1 MLQSHGI
8 SATDVKKLEDAGF
21 FTIESVAFAPK
32 KNLLAIKGISEAK
45 ADKIMVRCS
54 SAAVLILVALSTLL
68 LRSSQFIVKSTYNN
82 TDQQFTWIK
91 IGLTEKKLKI
101 VKRQYRIVQRKM

>member
-1 MLQSHGI
+1 
-8 SATDVKKLEDAGF
+8 
-21 FTIESVAFAPK
+21 
-32 KNLLAIKGISEAK
+32 
-45 ADKIMVRCS
+45 
-54 SAAVLILVALSTLL
+54 VLILVALSTLL

-101 VKRQYRIVQRKM
+101 IKRQYRIVQRKM

>member
-1 MLQSHGI
+1 MQSHGI
-8 SATDVKKLEDAGF
+8 SASDVKKLEDAGF

-54 SAAVLILVALSTLL
+54 YYLFASTICNSIDGVHGILVCMFALYS
-68 LRSSQFIVKSTYNN
+68 IVY
-82 TDQQFTWIK
+82 
-91 IGLTEKKLKI
+91 L
-101 VKRQYRIVQRKM
+101 